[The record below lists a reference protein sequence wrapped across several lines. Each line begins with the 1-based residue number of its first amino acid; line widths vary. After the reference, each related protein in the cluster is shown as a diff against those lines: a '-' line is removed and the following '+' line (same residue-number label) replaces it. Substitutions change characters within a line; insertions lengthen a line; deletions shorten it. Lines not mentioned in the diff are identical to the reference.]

1 MSSQPSRSSAIH
13 SCLGL
18 HDCGSTELTPGQRGC
33 GDPIRVAQEM
43 ERGPDQAVTELG
55 LAGYGI
61 HETVVAITEESGRR
75 LRPLRE
81 EEEDL
86 MVS

>member
-1 MSSQPSRSSAIH
+1 M
-13 SCLGL
+13 
-18 HDCGSTELTPGQRGC
+18 D
-33 GDPIRVAQEM
+33 
-43 ERGPDQAVTELG
+43 RGPDQAVTELG

-61 HETVVAITEESGRR
+61 RETVVAIAEESGRR

-86 MVS
+86 TVS

>member
-1 MSSQPSRSSAIH
+1 
-13 SCLGL
+13 
-18 HDCGSTELTPGQRGC
+18 
-33 GDPIRVAQEM
+33 M

-61 HETVVAITEESGRR
+61 RETVVAIAEESGRR

-86 MVS
+86 TVS